1 MKKIVTSLFILFIS
15 SCFLF
20 GQAAPELLYYKFD
33 GTGTSVPNLASS
45 PPAGTTT
52 ATLMGGLTQGPTGQC
67 KGAVIGSGN
76 SSSTDYVNTG
86 YATNLTGSSWTIS
99 MWTSNITSSATLFY
113 IFGDAS
119 ANSFRCFTNGVAG
132 PNNWILRG
140 GGMTDIYV
148 NGGAT
153 VAPHVTTFV
162 YDMSLN
168 NVKAYLDGVLV
179 STVAQ
184 GALSISGAGPFKVI
198 GYASN
203 VGAPA
208 GGLLDEFRMYNR
220 ALSAAEVAQLASPPA
235 SYSSFNVSACTSYT
249 VPSGTATYTTSGT
262 YMDTIPAIGG
272 CADSIM
278 TINATINPLPTVTAS
293 STASAVCAGNSVTLT
308 GGGATSYTWDNSV
321 TDGVSFVPASTI
333 TYMVTG
339 TDANGCSNTATTTVT
354 VNPLPT
360 VTANST
366 SSAVCA
372 GNSVTLTGGGA
383 TSYTWDNSVMD
394 GVSFVPAST
403 ITYMVTGTDA
413 NGCSN
418 TATTTVTVNPL
429 PTVTA
434 NSTSS
439 AVCAGNSVTLT
450 GGGATSYTWDNSVMD
465 GVSFVPAS
473 TITYMVTGM
482 DGNGC
487 TNTASTTVTVNPLP
501 TVTGTAASTTVCVND
516 AAVTLTG
523 TPVGGTWSGA
533 GVTGSSFSPTSAG
546 VGAQTVTYSF
556 TDVNGCSNTAS
567 FVITVN
573 ACTGVEELTSLD
585 GIHIYP
591 NPNNGVFTFTV
602 NENAADL
609 KIVISDLQGR
619 VVYSSIENNVSAGYS
634 SQIDLQTA
642 STGMYLMQVT
652 ANGRQRVEK
661 ISVQK

>member
-403 ITYMVTGTDA
+403 ITYMVTG
-413 NGCSN
+413 
-418 TATTTVTVNPL
+418 
-429 PTVTA
+429 
-434 NSTSS
+434 
-439 AVCAGNSVTLT
+439 
-450 GGGATSYTWDNSVMD
+450 
-465 GVSFVPAS
+465 
-473 TITYMVTGM
+473 M

>member
-1 MKKIVTSLFILFIS
+1 
-15 SCFLF
+15 
-20 GQAAPELLYYKFD
+20 
-33 GTGTSVPNLASS
+33 
-45 PPAGTTT
+45 
-52 ATLMGGLTQGPTGQC
+52 
-67 KGAVIGSGN
+67 
-76 SSSTDYVNTG
+76 
-86 YATNLTGSSWTIS
+86 
-99 MWTSNITSSATLFY
+99 
-113 IFGDAS
+113 
-119 ANSFRCFTNGVAG
+119 
-132 PNNWILRG
+132 
-140 GGMTDIYV
+140 
-148 NGGAT
+148 
-153 VAPHVTTFV
+153 
-162 YDMSLN
+162 
-168 NVKAYLDGVLV
+168 
-179 STVAQ
+179 
-184 GALSISGAGPFKVI
+184 
-198 GYASN
+198 
-203 VGAPA
+203 
-208 GGLLDEFRMYNR
+208 
-220 ALSAAEVAQLASPPA
+220 
-235 SYSSFNVSACTSYT
+235 
-249 VPSGTATYTTSGT
+249 
-262 YMDTIPAIGG
+262 MDTIPAIGG

-321 TDGVSFVPASTI
+321 T
-333 TYMVTG
+333 
-339 TDANGCSNTATTTVT
+339 
-354 VNPLPT
+354 
-360 VTANST
+360 
-366 SSAVCA
+366 
-372 GNSVTLTGGGA
+372 
-383 TSYTWDNSVMD
+383 D